1 VREEL
6 KEEFRE
12 LEAIIDDVVEKLVR
26 AVRVANETYF
36 LRGLM
41 NDIFQK
47 VREVQV
53 RVKKVRGVLDEGQ
66 AS

>member
-6 KEEFRE
+6 RDELRE
-12 LEAIIDDVVEKLVR
+12 LEAIIDGVVEKLVR
-26 AVRVANETYF
+26 AVKIANETYF

-41 NDIFQK
+41 NEVFQK
-47 VREVQV
+47 VMEVQA

>member
-1 VREEL
+1 MAEFEVRERDL
-6 KEEFRE
+6 LAR
-12 LEAIIDDVVEKLVR
+12 IDGVVEKLAR
-26 AVRVANETYF
+26 AVKIANETYF

-41 NDIFQK
+41 NEVFQK
-47 VREVQV
+47 VMEVQA

>member
-1 VREEL
+1 MREEL